1 MLASGRR
8 DVLEALE
15 YSDGLYV
22 PFPAI
27 SDHAVSVF
35 NHPLAVCFKNFF
47 FFLEQFR
54 LTAKLRGRYRNSPYT
69 TYLLHY

>member
-27 SDHAVSVF
+27 SDHDIF
-35 NHPLAVCFKNFF
+35 NHLLAFVLKTFF
-47 FFLEQFR
+47 R
-54 LTAKLRGRYRNSPYT
+54 AV
-69 TYLLHY
+69 